1 MSWFRLRVWGIVTW
15 VTLSLFV
22 PVWADDDT
30 VVFAVVSDVPKG
42 RSRVPAKALLD
53 GAVSDLKLLPGELIL
68 GNPVWRTLEVCHA
81 LKLEGMKIGDGFKV
95 TSARVL
101 DASMLP
107 MALQGY
113 AGDCL
118 IKKAVEIAPLAD

>member
-1 MSWFRLRVWGIVTW
+1 M
-15 VTLSLFV
+15 SLFRPLAIAMLMLAVLV
-22 PVWADDDT
+22 PAWADEDVT
-30 VVFAVVSDVPKG
+30 VFAVVSDQPKDKM
-42 RSRVPAKALLD
+42 RVAAKTLLD
-53 GAVSDLKLLPGELIL
+53 GAVSDMKLVPAESVL

-81 LKLEGMKIGDGFKV
+81 LKLEGTKSGDGFKV
-95 TSARVL
+95 RSARVL

>member
-1 MSWFRLRVWGIVTW
+1 MSWFRLRTWGIVTSL
-15 VTLSLFV
+15 TLSLFV

-30 VVFAVVSDVPKG
+30 VVFAVVSDVPTD
-42 RSRVPAKALLD
+42 RTRVSAKALLD

-81 LKLEGMKIGDGFKV
+81 LKLEGMKMGDGFKV

>member
-1 MSWFRLRVWGIVTW
+1 M
-15 VTLSLFV
+15 SLFRALAIGI
-22 PVWADDDT
+22 WATLTLT
-30 VVFAVVSDVPKG
+30 VSAGAQVDVTVFAVISDLPKDK
-42 RSRVPAKALLD
+42 SRVPAKVLLD
-53 GAVSDLKLLPGELIL
+53 GAVSDMKLVPAETVL

-81 LKLEGMKIGDGFKV
+81 LKLEGVKLGDGFKV

>member
-1 MSWFRLRVWGIVTW
+1 M
-15 VTLSLFV
+15 SLFRPLAITV
-22 PVWADDDT
+22 LTLLALFTPVWADEDVT
-30 VVFAVVSDVPKG
+30 VFAVVSDPPKDKT
-42 RSRVPAKALLD
+42 RVTVKALLD
-53 GAVSDLKLLPGELIL
+53 GAVSDMKLVPADVVL
-68 GNPVWRTLEVCHA
+68 GNPIWRTLEVCHA
-81 LKLEGMKIGDGFKV
+81 LKLEGTKSGDGFRV
-95 TSARVL
+95 HSARVL

>member
-1 MSWFRLRVWGIVTW
+1 MSWFRLRAWGIVAS
-15 VTLSLFV
+15 VTLNLFT
-22 PVWADDDT
+22 PAWADDDT
-30 VVFAVVSDVPKG
+30 VVFAVVSDVPKD
-42 RSRVPAKALLD
+42 RSRVSAKALLD
-53 GAVSDLKLLPGELIL
+53 GAVSDLKLLPGDTIL

-81 LKLEGMKIGDGFKV
+81 LKLEGMKMGDGFKV
-95 TSARVL
+95 STARVL

>member
-1 MSWFRLRVWGIVTW
+1 MSVFRALAIGTLAM
-15 VTLSLFV
+15 LSLAL
-22 PVWADDDT
+22 PVWAQVDVT
-30 VVFAVVSDVPKG
+30 AFAVVSDTPKDKT
-42 RSRVPAKALLD
+42 RIAAKTLLD
-53 GAVSDLKLLPGELIL
+53 GAVSDMKLVPAESVL

-81 LKLEGMKIGDGFKV
+81 LKLEGSKSGDGFKV
-95 TSARVL
+95 NSARVL

>member
-1 MSWFRLRVWGIVTW
+1 M
-15 VTLSLFV
+15 SLFRALAIGI
-22 PVWADDDT
+22 WATLTLT
-30 VVFAVVSDVPKG
+30 VSAWAQVDVTAFAVISDPPKDKA
-42 RSRVPAKALLD
+42 RVPAKVLLD
-53 GAVSDLKLLPGELIL
+53 GAVSDMKLVPVESVL

-81 LKLEGMKIGDGFKV
+81 LKLEGVKLGDGFKV

>member
-1 MSWFRLRVWGIVTW
+1 MSVFRALAIWGLTMPA
-15 VTLSLFV
+15 LFV
-22 PVWADDDT
+22 SAWAEVDVT
-30 VVFAVVSDVPKG
+30 VFAVVSDPPKDKM
-42 RSRVPAKALLD
+42 RVAAKALLD
-53 GAVSDLKLLPGELIL
+53 GTVSDMKLVPAESVL

-81 LKLEGMKIGDGFKV
+81 LKVEGVRSGDGFKV

>member
-1 MSWFRLRVWGIVTW
+1 MSWFRLRTWGIVTSL
-15 VTLSLFV
+15 TLSLFV
-22 PVWADDDT
+22 QVWADDDT
-30 VVFAVVSDVPKG
+30 VVFAVVSDVPKD
-42 RSRVPAKALLD
+42 RSRVSAKALLD
-53 GAVSDLKLLPGELIL
+53 GAVSDLNLLPGELIL

-81 LKLEGMKIGDGFKV
+81 LKLEGMKMGDGFKV

>member
-1 MSWFRLRVWGIVTW
+1 M
-15 VTLSLFV
+15 SLFRPLAIGV
-22 PVWADDDT
+22 LTTLALLAPAWADEDVT
-30 VVFAVVSDVPKG
+30 VFAVVSDPPKDKT
-42 RSRVPAKALLD
+42 RVAAKALLD
-53 GAVSDLKLLPGELIL
+53 GAVSDMKLVPAESVL

-81 LKLEGMKIGDGFKV
+81 LKLEGAKSGDGFKV
-95 TSARVL
+95 HSARVL

>member
-1 MSWFRLRVWGIVTW
+1 MYGARALAIGTLIFLALYPLAWGQAGEVT
-15 VTLSLFV
+15 
-22 PVWADDDT
+22 
-30 VVFAVVSDVPKG
+30 VFAVISDLPKDKM
-42 RSRVPAKALLD
+42 RVAAKALLD
-53 GAVSDLKLLPGELIL
+53 GSVSDMKLIPADSIL
-68 GNPVWRTLEVCHA
+68 SNPVWRTLEVCHA
-81 LKLEGMKIGDGFKV
+81 LKLEGVRLGEGFKV
-95 TSARVL
+95 NEARVL

>member
-30 VVFAVVSDVPKG
+30 VVFAVVSDVPKD

-53 GAVSDLKLLPGELIL
+53 GAVSDLKLLPGETIL
-68 GNPVWRTLEVCHA
+68 GNPVWRALEVCHA
-81 LKLEGMKIGDGFKV
+81 LKLEGMKMGDGFKV
-95 TSARVL
+95 STARVL

>member
-30 VVFAVVSDVPKG
+30 VVFAVVSDVPKD
-42 RSRVPAKALLD
+42 RSRVSAKALLD
-53 GAVSDLKLLPGELIL
+53 GAVSDLKLLPGETIL

-81 LKLEGMKIGDGFKV
+81 LKLVGMKIGDGFKV

>member
-1 MSWFRLRVWGIVTW
+1 MSWFRLRAWGIVAS
-15 VTLSLFV
+15 VTLSLFT
-22 PVWADDDT
+22 PAWADDDT
-30 VVFAVVSDVPKG
+30 VVFAVVSDVPKD
-42 RSRVPAKALLD
+42 RSRVSAKALLD
-53 GAVSDLKLLPGELIL
+53 GAVSDLKLLPGDTIL

-81 LKLEGMKIGDGFKV
+81 LKLEGMKMGDGFKV
-95 TSARVL
+95 STARVL

>member
-1 MSWFRLRVWGIVTW
+1 MSRVRWLALGIPIIFAV
-15 VTLSLFV
+15 VA
-22 PVWADDDT
+22 PAWADDEQ
-30 VVFAVVSDVPKG
+30 VFFAVVSDVPKDKT
-42 RSRVPAKALLD
+42 RISAKVLQD
-53 GAVSDLKLLPGELIL
+53 GVSSDLKLIPGDLVV

-81 LKLEGMKIGDGFKV
+81 LKIEGVKIGDGLKV
-95 TSARVL
+95 MSARVL

-107 MALQGY
+107 MGLQGF

>member
-1 MSWFRLRVWGIVTW
+1 MSWFRLRAWGIVAS

-30 VVFAVVSDVPKG
+30 VVFAVVSDVPKD
-42 RSRVPAKALLD
+42 RSRVSAKALLD
-53 GAVSDLKLLPGELIL
+53 GAVSDLKLLPGDTIL

>member
-1 MSWFRLRVWGIVTW
+1 MSWFRLRAWGIVTSL
-15 VTLSLFV
+15 TLSLFA

-30 VVFAVVSDVPKG
+30 VVFAVVSDVPKD
-42 RSRVPAKALLD
+42 RSRVSAKALLD
-53 GAVSDLKLLPGELIL
+53 GAVSDLKLLPGETIL

-95 TSARVL
+95 SAARVL

>member
-1 MSWFRLRVWGIVTW
+1 MSWFRLRVWGIVIW

-30 VVFAVVSDVPKG
+30 VVFAVVSDVPKD
-42 RSRVPAKALLD
+42 RSRVSAKALLD

-81 LKLEGMKIGDGFKV
+81 LKLEGMKIEDGFKV
-95 TSARVL
+95 SAARVL

>member
-1 MSWFRLRVWGIVTW
+1 MIWFRLRVWGIVIW

-30 VVFAVVSDVPKG
+30 VVFAVVSDVPKD
-42 RSRVPAKALLD
+42 RSRVSAKALLD
-53 GAVSDLKLLPGELIL
+53 GAVSDLKLLQGELIL

>member
-15 VTLSLFV
+15 VTLSLFA
-22 PVWADDDT
+22 PAWADDDT
-30 VVFAVVSDVPKG
+30 VVFAVVSDVPKD
-42 RSRVPAKALLD
+42 RLRVSAKALLD
-53 GAVSDLKLLPGELIL
+53 GTVSDVKLLPGESVL

-81 LKLEGMKIGDGFKV
+81 LKLEGMKMGDGFKV
-95 TSARVL
+95 SAARVL

>member
-1 MSWFRLRVWGIVTW
+1 MSLVRGLAIGTLTMLAPVVFAWAQVDVT
-15 VTLSLFV
+15 
-22 PVWADDDT
+22 
-30 VVFAVVSDVPKG
+30 VFAVVSDPPKDKT
-42 RSRVPAKALLD
+42 RVSAKALLD
-53 GAVSDLKLLPGELIL
+53 GTVSDMKLVPAEPIL

-81 LKLEGMKIGDGFKV
+81 LKLEGVKSGDGFKV
-95 TSARVL
+95 NSARVL

>member
-1 MSWFRLRVWGIVTW
+1 MPA
-15 VTLSLFV
+15 LFV
-22 PVWADDDT
+22 SAWAEVDVT
-30 VVFAVVSDVPKG
+30 VFAVVSDPPKDKM
-42 RSRVPAKALLD
+42 RVAAKALLD
-53 GAVSDLKLLPGELIL
+53 GTVSDMKLVPAESVL

-81 LKLEGMKIGDGFKV
+81 LKVEGARSGDGFKV

-101 DASMLP
+101 DGSMLP

>member
-1 MSWFRLRVWGIVTW
+1 MSRLSWLPLVLLTIMCAAAPGWGDEEQV
-15 VTLSLFV
+15 F
-22 PVWADDDT
+22 
-30 VVFAVVSDVPKG
+30 FAVISAAPKDKM
-42 RSRVPAKALLD
+42 RIPAKVLSE
-53 GAVSDLKLLPGELIL
+53 GAVSDMKLIPGDAVA

-81 LKLEGMKIGDGFKV
+81 LKIDGVKLGDGLKV
-95 TSARVL
+95 QSARVL

-118 IKKAVEIAPLAD
+118 IKKALEIAPLAD

>member
-30 VVFAVVSDVPKG
+30 VVFAVVSDVPKD
-42 RSRVPAKALLD
+42 RSRVSAKALLD

-81 LKLEGMKIGDGFKV
+81 LKLEGMKMGDGFKV

>member
-1 MSWFRLRVWGIVTW
+1 MRLVRALVVETFF
-15 VTLSLFV
+15 LCLLQV
-22 PVWADDDT
+22 PVWAQVDVT
-30 VVFAVVSDVPKG
+30 AFAVVSDPPKDKM
-42 RSRVPAKALLD
+42 RVAAKTLLD
-53 GAVSDLKLLPGELIL
+53 GAVSDMKLVPAETVF

-81 LKLEGMKIGDGFKV
+81 LKLEGVKSGDGFKV
-95 TSARVL
+95 NSARVL

>member
-1 MSWFRLRVWGIVTW
+1 MSRFRLRAVGIW
-15 VTLSLFV
+15 TLMSLGLV
-22 PVWADDDT
+22 VSALADGDGT
-30 VVFAVVSDVPKG
+30 VFAVVSDIPKDKT
-42 RSRVPAKALLD
+42 RISTKALVD
-53 GAVSDLKLLPGELIL
+53 GGVSDLKLLPGELIV
-68 GNPVWRTLEVCHA
+68 GNTVWRSLEICHA
-81 LKLEGMKIGDGFKV
+81 LKVEGSRTGDGFKV

-118 IKKAVEIAPLAD
+118 IKKALEIAPMAD

>member
-1 MSWFRLRVWGIVTW
+1 MSWFPLRVWGIVIW

-30 VVFAVVSDVPKG
+30 VVFAVVSDVPKD
-42 RSRVPAKALLD
+42 RSRVSAKALLD

-81 LKLEGMKIGDGFKV
+81 LKLEGMKVGDGFKV

>member
-1 MSWFRLRVWGIVTW
+1 MSWFRLRAWGIVAS
-15 VTLSLFV
+15 VTLNLFT
-22 PVWADDDT
+22 PAWADDDT
-30 VVFAVVSDVPKG
+30 VVFAVVSDVPKD
-42 RSRVPAKALLD
+42 RSRVSAKALLD

-81 LKLEGMKIGDGFKV
+81 LKLEGMKMGDGFKV